1 MHQRRRS
8 HLIYLLSRGL
18 MEFGDKDMAE
28 VYLNSGSS
36 TLEEA
41 ARQCLRGFS
50 FKPPDLAYPHK
61 CHF

>member
-1 MHQRRRS
+1 
-8 HLIYLLSRGL
+8 